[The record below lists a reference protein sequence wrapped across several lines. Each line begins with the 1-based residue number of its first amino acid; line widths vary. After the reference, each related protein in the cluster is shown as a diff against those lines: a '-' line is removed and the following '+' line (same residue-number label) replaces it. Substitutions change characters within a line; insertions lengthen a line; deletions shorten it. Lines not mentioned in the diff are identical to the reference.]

1 MKADSDNFRESSI
14 FGVIEYLKEM
24 GADVIIYE
32 PVLSENLSELAGNRI
47 ERELQK
53 FKSESDLI
61 IANRFDACL
70 KDIRDKIY
78 TRDLFGVS

>member
-1 MKADSDNFRESSI
+1 M
-14 FGVIEYLKEM
+14 
-24 GADVIIYE
+24 IIYE
-32 PVLSENLSELAGNRI
+32 PVLAEDLSEFARNRI
-47 ERELQK
+47 ERDLQK